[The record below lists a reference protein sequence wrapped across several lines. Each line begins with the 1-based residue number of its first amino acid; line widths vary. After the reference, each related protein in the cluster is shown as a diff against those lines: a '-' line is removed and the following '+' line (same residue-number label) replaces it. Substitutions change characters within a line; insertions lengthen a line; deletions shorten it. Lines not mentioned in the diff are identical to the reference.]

1 MKAKEIIRV
10 LQNQIDLEEDGDLE
24 LSIFDDYTGT
34 DRKIEKF
41 YMSIT
46 GEFVMVLESEDF

>member
-1 MKAKEIIRV
+1 MKIKDLIKL
-10 LQNQIDLEEDGDLE
+10 LQNQIELEENEDLE

>member
-10 LQNQIDLEEDGDLE
+10 LQNQIDLEEDEDLE

-34 DRKIEKF
+34 ERNVGKF

-46 GEFVMVLESEDF
+46 GEFVMVLESEE